1 MAFFIPACTPEGH
14 SILSPQRPAVCDAL
28 PACLSPG
35 ISWEPAEGPRAGA
48 TAAARRRWAD
58 GQPEGPAPGRLC
70 RRPERSRG
78 ASNTRRPARPAQD
91 LGKGKWLF
99 LN

>member
-1 MAFFIPACTPEGH
+1 MAFFIPACTPGGH
-14 SILSPQRPAVCDAL
+14 SILSPQRPAACDAL

-48 TAAARRRWAD
+48 TAAAQRRWAG
-58 GQPEGPAPGRLC
+58 GQPEGPRARAGC
-70 RRPERSRG
+70 AGAQSGARG

-91 LGKGKWLF
+91 LGEGK
-99 LN
+99 